1 MIKDLILGNNYSKK
15 ELVEILNEE
24 TLKTSREGI
33 FNCKNSLSTL
43 FFVTL
48 DKSSK
53 EENLHYNDFFEED
66 FFHMFWIRVFVC
78 DRPLAS
84 QRTGIVENIVVF
96 SYRIQAVAN
105 VFGAL
110 QIYSERKF

>member
-66 FFHMFWIRVFVC
+66 FFHWDSQNKQHITHLEYKKLLTVKQPHICFVE
-78 DRPLAS
+78 LLIK
-84 QRTGIVENIVVF
+84 QKT
-96 SYRIQAVAN
+96 
-105 VFGAL
+105 
-110 QIYSERKF
+110 